1 MITLDTI
8 QWDET
13 KSFEEQDAVAQVWFQ
28 KNVGEKMGFN
38 EETGKTKPVMDSN
51 GRPQSWKIKTD
62 DQKYEVEVKWNYQ
75 KKNSS
80 DWSKG
85 RDTITIKKLT

>member
-13 KSFEEQDAVAQVWFQ
+13 KGFDEQDMLAQVWFQ
-28 KNVGEKMGFN
+28 KNVGEKMGFSK
-38 EETGKTKPVMDSN
+38 EEGKEVPTFDKN
-51 GRPQSWKIKTD
+51 GRPENWKI
-62 DQKYEVEVKWNYQ
+62 QAGNFEFEVRWNYQ
-75 KKNSS
+75 RKESS

-85 RDTITIKKLT
+85 RDTITVKKLK

>member
-13 KSFEEQDAVAQVWFQ
+13 KSFEEQDAVAQAWFQ
-28 KNVGEKMGFN
+28 KNVGEKMGFTK
-38 EETGKTKPVMDSN
+38 EDGKELPTFDKN
-51 GRPQSWKIKTD
+51 GRPQSWKVVVGQFEFD
-62 DQKYEVEVKWNYQ
+62 VRWNYQ
-75 KKNSS
+75 RKESS

-85 RDTITIKKLT
+85 RDTITIKKLA